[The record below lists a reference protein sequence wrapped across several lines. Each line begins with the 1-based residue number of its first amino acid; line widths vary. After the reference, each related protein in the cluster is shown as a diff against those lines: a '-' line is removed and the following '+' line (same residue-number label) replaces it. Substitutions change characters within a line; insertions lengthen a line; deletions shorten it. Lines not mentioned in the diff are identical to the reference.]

1 MPMRRLV
8 SYMNRLAA
16 TAIILVSSSV
26 LLAQQTGTPAATG
39 QISISTIPP
48 IANFAV
54 DGTIYTGGATF
65 LWPAGSKHTLQ
76 FLTDTGASFQ
86 TSSDQTAEYG
96 FNGWVDNAGLLSLGS
111 NPVQTITADP
121 RITAFTATLTISYRV
136 MLNFFTPPDN
146 LPPVCSAGSI
156 PPNVF
161 RPGVVLVNGI
171 CYWSSTTLYIQA
183 GAAMLNAIPFPGFV
197 FLGWQGGQ
205 SSTAYLTSLNI
216 VGPTTITPTFSPA
229 KRVTFLTNPPGLQ
242 VLIDHTP
249 TPTRP
254 ATGPCQNEALPV
266 AAPAT
271 ITPLCVGD
279 FDFAPNS
286 THTIAGVSP
295 QNDLFGNSWV
305 FQNWSNGDSQN
316 ALFTVDSTTTA
327 ITLTA
332 NFVPGI
338 PVSLVTSPTGLKLNV
353 DGRVNWP
360 SYNFVWG
367 QGSTHQVSAPAQDT
381 DTKGRKYTFQAWS
394 NSGPAAQSITPDASS
409 VGIGIRMI
417 ASYSILSRVVVQT
430 SPPGLPIKV
439 NGKTCQTPCTLDVPN
454 GSQVA
459 VSATPSIPTGPGARL
474 DLTGWSDGAASDHTF
489 TVNAD
494 YTTVTANYSP
504 SFQVSTNSNP
514 PAGAQFA
521 LNPSSPDGYYVAN
534 SAITVTANPMPGFQ
548 FVHWSGDLSGT
559 YATGYLTVTRPVN
572 VTAMLSR
579 TPYIAPA
586 GITNAAGTT
595 PVSGIAPGSLIS
607 ISGESLAAASVTGP
621 TNPLSQSIG
630 GVSVLLGD
638 RLLPLVSVS
647 PQLIVAQIFSD
658 LADGNYTLTVIS
670 VGQPNV
676 TGTFNI
682 VRNAPGLFTQPGT
695 NPPIALALHEDGT
708 PITTASPAKA
718 GELVSL
724 LGTGF
729 GVYTKTLLDGFQPPS
744 NPPALADPVQVTV
757 GSATVTPDASTAAP
771 GYVGYALT
779 KFRITGDMPSGT
791 NATVTVQV
799 NGQPSNSVLLPLQ

>member
-1 MPMRRLV
+1 MPMRHLV

-16 TAIILVSSSV
+16 FAFILVSSSA
-26 LLAQQTGTPAATG
+26 LLAQQTGAGG
-39 QISISTIPP
+39 QVSISTVPP
-48 IANFAV
+48 VANFAV
-54 DGTIYTGGATF
+54 DGQVYTGAASF

-76 FLTDTGASFQ
+76 FLTDDGVSFQ
-86 TSSDQTAEYG
+86 SSPDHTAEYG

-121 RITAFTATLTISYRV
+121 RITSFIANLNVSYRV
-136 MLNFFTPPDN
+136 SLNFFTAPDN
-146 LPPVCSAGSI
+146 LSPSCSGTSI
-156 PPNVF
+156 PSNVF
-161 RPGVVLVNGI
+161 RPGVVLVNGL
-171 CYWSSTTLYIQA
+171 CYWSSTTVYLAA
-183 GAAMLNAIPFPGFV
+183 GSVMLNAIPFPGFV

-205 SSTAYLTSLNI
+205 TATAYLTSLNI

-229 KRVTFLTNPPGLQ
+229 KRVTFLTNPLGLE

-254 ATGPCQNEALPV
+254 APGACQSEMLPV
-266 AAPAT
+266 QAPAT
-271 ITPLCVGD
+271 ITPLCFGD

-295 QNDLFGNSWV
+295 QNDQYGNSWV
-305 FQNWSNGDSQN
+305 FSNWSNGDPQN
-316 ALFTVDSTTTA
+316 SLLTLDSTTTP
-327 ITLTA
+327 ITLTG
-332 NFVPGI
+332 NFVPGV
-338 PVSLVTSPTGLKLNV
+338 PVSFVTSPTGLKLNI

-367 QGSTHQVSAPAQDT
+367 QGTTHQVSAPSQDT
-381 DTKGRKYTFQAWS
+381 DTKGRKYNFQAWS
-394 NSGPAAQSITPDASS
+394 NSGPAAQSITLDPST
-409 VGIGIRMI
+409 VGIGVRMI

-430 SPPGLPIKV
+430 LPPGLTVKV
-439 NGKTCQTPCTLDVPN
+439 NGSACQTPCTLDVPN
-454 GSQVA
+454 GTQVA
-459 VSATPSIPTGPGARL
+459 LSATASIPTGPGARL
-474 DLTGWSDGAASDHTF
+474 DLTDWSDGAKSDHTF

-494 YTTVTANYSP
+494 YTTLTANYSP
-504 SFQVSTNSNP
+504 SFQVSTSSNP

-521 LNPSSPDGYYVAN
+521 LNPPSPDGYYVAN
-534 SAITVTANPMPGFQ
+534 SALTVTANAMPGFQ

-559 YATGYLTVTRPVN
+559 YATGYLTVTRPVS
-572 VTAMLSR
+572 VTALLSR

-595 PVSGIAPGSLIS
+595 PVSGVAPGSLIN
-607 ISGESLAAASVTGP
+607 ISGESLATDSVTGP
-621 TNPLSQSIG
+621 ANPLSQSLG

-658 LADGNYTLTVIS
+658 LADGNYTLTVVS
-670 VGQPNV
+670 VGQSNV

-708 PITTASPAKA
+708 PITSASPATA

-757 GSATVTPDASTAAP
+757 GTATVTPDASTAAP
-771 GYVGYALT
+771 GYVGYAMT

-791 NATVTVQV
+791 NAAVTVQV